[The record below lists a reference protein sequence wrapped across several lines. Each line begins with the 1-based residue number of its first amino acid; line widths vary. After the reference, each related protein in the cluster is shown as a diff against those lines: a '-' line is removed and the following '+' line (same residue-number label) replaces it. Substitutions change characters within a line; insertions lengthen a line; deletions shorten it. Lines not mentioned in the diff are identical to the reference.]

1 MKLSQESIEEAIDR
15 IDYATGILSTA
26 EEALT
31 LDNWNPHMT
40 NGEVKEWKSESHTL
54 LIKDIWEAVNKLHE
68 VKCGLHLLLAIQNK
82 KGSHGNI

>member
-40 NGEVKEWKSESHTL
+40 NGEVREWKCESH
-54 LIKDIWEAVNKLHE
+54 
-68 VKCGLHLLLAIQNK
+68 
-82 KGSHGNI
+82 